1 MSHGQSSLITK
12 NTQKLKSKT
21 VTRQSARRINFN
33 DAQQDVDKSGERH
46 SSVGI
51 SKGNQYKPHNFP

>member
-1 MSHGQSSLITK
+1 MSHGQSSLLTK

-46 SSVGI
+46 ASVGI

>member
-1 MSHGQSSLITK
+1 M
-12 NTQKLKSKT
+12 

-33 DAQQDVDKSGERH
+33 DAQQDVDKTGERH
-46 SSVGI
+46 AYIGI